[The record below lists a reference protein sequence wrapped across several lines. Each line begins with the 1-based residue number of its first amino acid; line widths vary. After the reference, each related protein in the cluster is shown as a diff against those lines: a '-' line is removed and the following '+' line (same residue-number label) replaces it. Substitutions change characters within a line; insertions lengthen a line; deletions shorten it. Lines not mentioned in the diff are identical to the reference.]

1 MGNILTNFIHL
12 FKGCCDS
19 CHLVLHEPFISC
31 NDFKCNRLS
40 ENESSPS
47 NISSHSELQ
56 VYICSQCFAKGKEF
70 SQHKNYHDY
79 SIIKTDFP
87 LFDSEWNADE
97 EMLLLNALLQFG
109 YGNWDDIAR

>member
-1 MGNILTNFIHL
+1 M
-12 FKGCCDS
+12 
-19 CHLVLHEPFISC
+19 LHEPFVLC
-31 NDFKCNRLS
+31 NDIQCSKQTY
-40 ENESSPS
+40 EGASSPS
-47 NISSHSELQ
+47 ATNIGFTQ

-79 SIIKTDFP
+79 SIVKTDFP

-109 YGNWDDIAR
+109 HGNWDDIARYVSYK